1 MKIQLINL
9 IVFGFA
15 ALLSTTQAEEYKP
28 GPAHPKNRQT
38 SEDLQQ
44 GSSMSRRI
52 SVPDWTLVVLIRGE
66 QHFTLN
72 KKENRYLAEK
82 PAELDDI
89 VIIDDA
95 ATSFLGWRR
104 QNSEAKMSTFWEANP
119 QLLKQAQKYSS
130 APREGSSSPPNNDF
144 RKDGKTRMDNAG
156 QATHVPQAQP
166 LLKTGLNPKLG
177 TSEAAP
183 VMPDNETA
191 SFEFWGI
198 AVILIIAAMGLL
210 WWHKNRK

>member
-1 MKIQLINL
+1 MKIHAINL
-9 IVFGFA
+9 IVLGFA
-15 ALLSTTQAEEYKP
+15 ALLSPTQAEEYKP

-38 SEDLQQ
+38 SENLQQ

-66 QHFTLN
+66 QHFILN
-72 KKENRYLAEK
+72 KKKNRYLAEK

-95 ATSFLGWRR
+95 ATSFLGWRK
-104 QNSEAKMSTFWEANP
+104 QNPEAKMSTFWETNP
-119 QLLKQAQKYSS
+119 QLLKLALKYSL
-130 APREGSSSPPNNDF
+130 APSVGSSSSPSDDF
-144 RKDGKTRMDNAG
+144 RKNGKTRMDDVG
-156 QATHVPQAQP
+156 QVTHVPQAQP
-166 LLKTGLNPKLG
+166 LPKTGLKSKLG

-191 SFEFWGI
+191 SSEFWGV
-198 AVILIIAAMGLL
+198 AVILIMGATGLL
-210 WWHKNRK
+210 WWHKRRK